1 MKPVLHPS
9 ERRTVEA
16 LASRLR
22 QQFSDTLVE
31 VRLYGSKA
39 RGDPTPESDIDI
51 LAVFSQVPSPDQE
64 DNVRD
69 FLYDLD
75 VENETVT
82 QLVIVEEEWWD
93 SPVTKVTLFR
103 REVLEQGVAL

>member
-1 MKPVLHPS
+1 MKPVLHPG

-22 QQFSDTLVE
+22 QEFSNTLLE

-39 RGDPTPESDIDI
+39 RGDASPESDIDI
-51 LAVFSQVPSPDQE
+51 LAVFSRAPSPEQE
-64 DNVRD
+64 DNVRN

-75 VENETVT
+75 LENGTVT
-82 QLVIVEEEWWD
+82 QLLIVEEEWWD